1 MIISNNTF
9 NINRKLLKYN
19 ILAHN
24 SFDFYSVAEEC
35 RNVGGIEVIVS
46 CGVKLDTQYCVS
58 VRRIGGHESYHGR
71 DVDRLFARLGALDD
85 LHFARKG
92 GFEFLIRYIGFK
104 LEPPDSTLGGK
115 LSVGNLDRNDIES
128 GESGRAKLFLDDR
141 NVDLFD
147 GTEIK
152 KLSFALLIDRK
163 RKRDIKARMGVKAL
177 AVGDGETASYEH
189 SVNGALKVKMGDIF

>member
-1 MIISNNTF
+1 ML

-71 DVDRLFARLGALDD
+71 DVDRLFARLRALDD

-92 GFEFLIRYIGFK
+92 GFEFLVRYIGFK

-115 LSVGNLDRNDIES
+115 LSVG
-128 GESGRAKLFLDDR
+128 
-141 NVDLFD
+141 DL
-147 GTEIK
+147 TETISSPGK
-152 KLSFALLIDRK
+152 AAERSFSLMTETSTSSTVRKSKSLPALSVR
-163 RKRDIKARMGVKAL
+163 
-177 AVGDGETASYEH
+177 
-189 SVNGALKVKMGDIF
+189 